1 MSLRKLG
8 TAEPAPVEVEGAS
21 EDLARTAR
29 KAWTEDDEQELEK
42 ENDDRH

>member
-29 KAWTEDDEQELEK
+29 KAWTEDDERQLAD
-42 ENDDRH
+42 ENEETE